1 MAGTVLRFHKTV
13 DLQTYIKEKIRPL
26 DIHGDHGITVEK
38 SCGIWNISS
47 SYFELNHPKRLKDG
61 SIAECWKYG
70 IHFS

>member
-38 SCGIWNISS
+38 IVAFGTQGLHIYEW
-47 SYFELNHPKRLKDG
+47 NHPERFKDG
-61 SIAECWKYG
+61 RTAEC
-70 IHFS
+70 